1 MEKRG
6 YEKILCETSNGGHQ
20 IGMSQFLCTSN
31 NGGEFGA
38 PELFYDDEND
48 WVQKTYKFGGWDLE
62 VE

>member
-1 MEKRG
+1 MKKYYVKPQMEV
-6 YEKILCETSNGGHQ
+6 IQ

-48 WVQKTYKFGGWDLE
+48 WVQKAYKFGGWDLE